1 MSYSVPLPQQLQNFL
16 LFFGFG
22 FLSGFLFRSVEFFRG
37 LFGEKKAAVIAQDLI
52 FSFLVTVLFFVF
64 LLTYAD
70 GIPRLNLIFSSSLG
84 AAVFFLTVGKAV
96 KRVFDFL
103 SAVLKKTV
111 SLISSPFFAASRALK
126 KVFQSAGERAKT
138 EFQKRNSALKK
149 AKSEKEKKKIEKTK
163 VKSKKHL
170 KNREKSI

>member
-22 FLSGFLFRSVEFFRG
+22 FLSGFLFRLVEFLRS

-52 FSFLVTVLFFVF
+52 FSFLVTILFFVF

-96 KRVFDFL
+96 KKLFSFL
-103 SAVLKKTV
+103 SAVLKKIAA
-111 SLISSPFFAASRALK
+111 LLSSPFFAVSGK
-126 KVFQSAGERAKT
+126 
-138 EFQKRNSALKK
+138 LKK
-149 AKSEKEKKKIEKTK
+149 AFESFKKKAKAATEKKKATLKNGKKEKEKKKIKKTK